1 MIQENDF
8 DYEKIISKIYF
19 EKGVP
24 HIRKNFEEKKVKE
37 NGNDQKFKR
46 EHPNKINLF
55 DEL

>member
-37 NGNDQKFKR
+37 NGNDQKFKP